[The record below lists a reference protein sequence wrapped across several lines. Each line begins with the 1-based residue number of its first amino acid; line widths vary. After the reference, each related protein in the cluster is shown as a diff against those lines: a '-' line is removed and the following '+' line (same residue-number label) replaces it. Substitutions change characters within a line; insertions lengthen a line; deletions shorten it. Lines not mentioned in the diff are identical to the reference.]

1 MCKKIN
7 LTHHQKTQ
15 YTNPALAKS
24 SVGIGLPVNIGVN
37 YTPTTVCVFFIAKN
51 SIISTPVKGVPMMS
65 CVGVSQDTLFPMY
78 SKTNPAQLITSFDW
92 SLIGDAKL
100 SSTLEPSKMTTQSIA
115 TPVVN
120 PSVLNFQFQ
129 NSASIR
135 SIIINGEIWFVAS
148 DIASVL
154 AYRMASDMARF
165 LDEDEKA
172 THNLRTPY
180 GEQNFTIINESGLYS
195 AIIRSRK
202 PEAKIFKKWVT
213 SEVLP
218 AIRKTGS
225 YTAPQQTAPA
235 PEYINS
241 NDWNNLKRL
250 IWICEK
256 EFNCKKSAGLAIWG
270 RLREITGV
278 KSPEKFEVKHLPIL
292 AQEFQRILSVIEHYS
307 NIKYQTEKN
316 LIKHILRNGQDE
328 VLDLLMNEF
337 AEKSQTF
344 QEDLQKP
351 LFNIFNTDCVKLLN
365 RQ

>member
-15 YTNPALAKS
+15 YTNPAPAKS
-24 SVGIGLPVNIGVN
+24 GVRIGVRLPESDIN
-37 YTPTTVCVFFIAKN
+37 TLIIDNCVFFVGHH
-51 SIISTPVKGVPMMS
+51 ISHLSRSDRASMMG
-65 CVGVSQDTLFPMY
+65 CIGVSQDTPFLSGGTPIQY
-78 SKTNPAQLITSFDW
+78 NSSPNRLASFGDDNSIINRK
-92 SLIGDAKL
+92 SL
-100 SSTLEPSKMTTQSIA
+100 KMTKSVSSYTTQPTIFNFQSTHKVRIA
-115 TPVVN
+115 KNAQGEPLFCLADVAR
-120 PSVLNFQFQ
+120 VLNIQDTKSKNFNLDNYGVEKIHLTDKLGRLQQVTFINEPNLYRVIFRSNKAEARQFQ
-129 NSASIR
+129 
-135 SIIINGEIWFVAS
+135 
-148 DIASVL
+148 D
-154 AYRMASDMARF
+154 
-165 LDEDEKA
+165 
-172 THNLRTPY
+172 
-180 GEQNFTIINESGLYS
+180 
-195 AIIRSRK
+195 
-202 PEAKIFKKWVT
+202 WVFN
-213 SEVLP
+213 EVLP

-241 NDWNNLKRL
+241 NDWDNLKRL

-328 VLDLLMNEF
+328 VLELLMNEF

>member
-24 SVGIGLPVNIGVN
+24 SVRIGVLN
-37 YTPTTVCVFFIAKN
+37 NVIGHTTALNVAVF
-51 SIISTPVKGVPMMS
+51 SYVSSLVLMVGL
-65 CVGVSQDTLFPMY
+65 VGVSLTRRLSDNKRY
-78 SKTNPAQLITSFDW
+78 ANPASPIALKLAFFGDRLQKLV
-92 SLIGDAKL
+92 IGNTKMSIL
-100 SSTLEPSKMTTQSIA
+100 STLA
-115 TPVVN
+115 TPVAQPTVF
-120 PSVLNFQFQ
+120 NFQSNNAVRIIQ
-129 NSASIR
+129 NAQ
-135 SIIINGEIWFVAS
+135 GEPFFCLS
-148 DIASVL
+148 DICKILTVDRTSEL
-154 AYRMASDMARF
+154 IRN
-165 LDEDEKA
+165 LDKKGVVK
-172 THNLRTPY
+172 NPTPTK
-180 GEQNFTIINESGLYS
+180 GGIQNISFINEPNLYRV
-195 AIIRSRK
+195 IFRSNK
-202 PEAKIFKKWVT
+202 AEARQFQDWVFN
-213 SEVLP
+213 EVLP

-225 YTAPQQTAPA
+225 YTAPQQTAPT

-241 NDWNNLKRL
+241 NDWDNLKRL

-328 VLDLLMNEF
+328 MLDLLMNEF

>member
-1 MCKKIN
+1 MH

-15 YTNPALAKS
+15 YTNPAPAKS
-24 SVGIGLPVNIGVN
+24 GVRIGVRCIKGHTTTLFDVVFSYVSSLVLMVGLVGVSLTHREPLTRYAN
-37 YTPTTVCVFFIAKN
+37 PASPIAQKLAFFGGRLQKLIKGKMTMSILSTLATPVAQPTVFNFQSTHKVRIAKN
-51 SIISTPVKGVPMMS
+51 AQGEPLFCLADVARVLNI
-65 CVGVSQDTLFPMY
+65 QDTK
-78 SKTNPAQLITSFDW
+78 SKNFNLDNYGVEKIHLTD
-92 SLIGDAKL
+92 KL
-100 SSTLEPSKMTTQSIA
+100 GRLQQVTFINEPNLYRVIFRSNKA
-115 TPVVN
+115 EAR
-120 PSVLNFQFQ
+120 QFQ
-129 NSASIR
+129 
-135 SIIINGEIWFVAS
+135 
-148 DIASVL
+148 D
-154 AYRMASDMARF
+154 
-165 LDEDEKA
+165 
-172 THNLRTPY
+172 
-180 GEQNFTIINESGLYS
+180 
-195 AIIRSRK
+195 
-202 PEAKIFKKWVT
+202 WVFN
-213 SEVLP
+213 EVLP

-307 NIKYQTEKN
+307 NIKYQAEKN

-328 VLDLLMNEF
+328 VLELLMNEF

-351 LFNIFNTDCVKLLN
+351 LFNIFNSDCMKLLN

>member
-15 YTNPALAKS
+15 YTNPAPAKS
-24 SVGIGLPVNIGVN
+24 GVRIGVRCIKGHTTAFFDAVFSYVSSLVLMVGLVGVSLTHREPLTRYAN
-37 YTPTTVCVFFIAKN
+37 PASPIALKLAFFGGRLQKLIKGKMTMSILSTLATSVAQPTVFNFQSTHKVRIAKNAQGEPLFCLADVVKILSIQNSRDIVAKQLDRKGVEKIYTPTNSGNQYITFIN
-51 SIISTPVKGVPMMS
+51 
-65 CVGVSQDTLFPMY
+65 
-78 SKTNPAQLITSFDW
+78 
-92 SLIGDAKL
+92 
-100 SSTLEPSKMTTQSIA
+100 EPNLYRVIFRSNKA
-115 TPVVN
+115 EAR
-120 PSVLNFQFQ
+120 QFQ
-129 NSASIR
+129 
-135 SIIINGEIWFVAS
+135 
-148 DIASVL
+148 D
-154 AYRMASDMARF
+154 
-165 LDEDEKA
+165 
-172 THNLRTPY
+172 
-180 GEQNFTIINESGLYS
+180 
-195 AIIRSRK
+195 
-202 PEAKIFKKWVT
+202 WVFN
-213 SEVLP
+213 EVLP

-307 NIKYQTEKN
+307 NIKYQAEKN

-328 VLDLLMNEF
+328 VLELLMNEF